1 MSKQHKNDK
10 STYVSPMAE
19 VVDFENESA
28 LLSSSQTEDLGPEKP
43 EQDWTRKRT
52 GWNFS
57 HNESE
62 DSYWGN

>member
-10 STYVSPMAE
+10 LTYVSPMAE

-28 LLSSSQTEDLGPEKP
+28 LLRGSQTEDLGQKP
-43 EQDWTRKRT
+43 EQNWTRKRT

-57 HNESE
+57 NYESGE
-62 DSYWGN
+62 SYWGN